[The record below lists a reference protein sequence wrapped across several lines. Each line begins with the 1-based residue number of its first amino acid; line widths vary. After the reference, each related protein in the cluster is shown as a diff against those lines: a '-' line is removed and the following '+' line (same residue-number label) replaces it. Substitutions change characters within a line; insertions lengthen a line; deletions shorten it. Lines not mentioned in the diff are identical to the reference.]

1 MVRLSDLS
9 AFERDHLLEKTC
21 EPFETTPWAKAKP
34 LRESR
39 VALITTAGLH
49 HVDDDAFG
57 MMDVSYRVIPGD
69 TPANKLTMSHSSVHF
84 DRSGFREDTNLV
96 LPLDRLRELVKEGIV
111 GAIANFH
118 YSLMGAGWLP
128 QKVEPT
134 INELAKLLRRDNVDA
149 ACIIPV

>member
-1 MVRLSDLS
+1 VVRLSDLS
-9 AFERDHLLEKTC
+9 PFERDHLLEKAC
-21 EPFETTPWAKAKP
+21 KPFKTTPWVSAKP
-34 LRESR
+34 LSKSR

-57 MMDVSYRVIPGD
+57 MVDVSYRVIPGD
-69 TPANKLTMSHSSVHF
+69 TPAAELSMSHSSVHF

-96 LPLDRLRELVKEGIV
+96 LPLDRLRELVKERIV
-111 GAIANFH
+111 ESIANFH

-128 QKVEPT
+128 HKVEPT

-149 ACIIPV
+149 VCIIPV